1 MALDRK
7 TADAINDLMRMPQ
20 FKVFCEWLDVLNIA
34 FTDNSVMGVSNDA
47 GVTPD
52 VLRGRAQAMK
62 IIKQEMAKAPQVA
75 SRIQQVS

>member
-7 TADAINDLMRMPQ
+7 TAEAINDLMRMPQ
-20 FKVFCEWLDVLNIA
+20 FEVFCAWLDVLNTA
-34 FTDNSVMGVSNDA
+34 FTDNSVMGVSNDP

-75 SRIQQVS
+75 SRIHQVK